1 MAPGSLQGLQL
12 VVEDIERARA
22 ELAERGV
29 EVSDVQEFD
38 WGSFVF
44 FRDPDGNGWS
54 VQGMVARD

>member
-1 MAPGSLQGLQL
+1 M
-12 VVEDIERARA
+12 VEDIEAARA
-22 ELAERGV
+22 ELVERGV

-44 FRDPDGNGWS
+44 FRDPDGNGWA